1 MPTLHVEL
9 FAGRTVEQKRAL
21 AAALTEACVKTLGGS
36 PEAVDI
42 LFRDV
47 ERHAVRRPPAEDR
60 RTGRRVPIRDAP
72 GLCLGSAYERHAA
85 FSASE
90 STSRQSTQRPGRTLH
105 ARPFTTPQRGQMI
118 IRGISRTP
126 AEGSAFAHRH

>member
-42 LFRDV
+42 IFRDV
-47 ERHAVRRPPAEDR
+47 ERHDWATGGRLWSDAAPAK
-60 RTGRRVPIRDAP
+60 
-72 GLCLGSAYERHAA
+72 
-85 FSASE
+85 
-90 STSRQSTQRPGRTLH
+90 
-105 ARPFTTPQRGQMI
+105 
-118 IRGISRTP
+118 P
-126 AEGSAFAHRH
+126 AGG